1 MPVGHVVTFGFK
13 ANTQPEAILA
23 LGAALDELAS
33 ETSALSYHHGADLNI
48 RQGNADYSVTATF
61 EDEDAFSAS
70 ITSRVTCKSCANF
83 LRRISNPVR
92 PFNSRSRPDVSRVA
106 WCVRSLKCRSTAR
119 HARTRNH
126 RFSSREEA
134 THRWPG
140 EPYRTS

>member
-1 MPVGHVVTFGFK
+1 MPVGHVVTFGCK

-70 ITSRVTCKSCANF
+70 ITSAHH
-83 LRRISNPVR
+83 LQIVR
-92 PFNSRSRPDVSRVA
+92 ELPAPHLESRSTVQFAIAP
-106 WCVRSLKCRSTAR
+106 
-119 HARTRNH
+119 
-126 RFSSREEA
+126 
-134 THRWPG
+134 
-140 EPYRTS
+140 